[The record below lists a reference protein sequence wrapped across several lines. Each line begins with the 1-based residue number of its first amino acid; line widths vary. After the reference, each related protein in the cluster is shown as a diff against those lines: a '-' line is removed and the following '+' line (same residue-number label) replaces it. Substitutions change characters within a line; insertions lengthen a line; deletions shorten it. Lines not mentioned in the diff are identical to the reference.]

1 MNNGNTDK
9 NITYITVPNAQEI
22 HNTQDVQEVSFD
34 SNVQGTTGSTFKVQ
48 TKGERRTRQKETSI
62 SKTTQG
68 KKGQKLPRI
77 NMAFSYENI
86 EFLNIV
92 SRIDGISKTNYV
104 NRLVKEDRARRADE
118 VERAKPILKT

>member
-9 NITYITVPNAQEI
+9 NISPAPVSNAQET
-22 HNTQDVQEVSFD
+22 HNTQEVSAD
-34 SNVQGTTGSTFKVQ
+34 SNVQGTTGSGFKVQ
-48 TKGERRTRQKETSI
+48 TKSQRRTRQKETSI